1 MKKSAFISDII
12 FTFFLVWIVALCLFR
27 HLKIALIPALFLA
40 VLCGALAAAAFAA
53 LQQNKRKAFLLSRSD
68 AALKEKLFLHLAL
81 LGDNEKTDLFAAAL
95 AEEDNATIEK
105 LDSLFL
111 QSEERIYF
119 LSFRFSPVTQDE
131 IATLSRFQTDRQK
144 TLVCSQIEEAALTLC
159 NRLSIDVRTGDY
171 AFRLLK
177 SQNALPEKFLCD
189 EVPKN
194 NRARKLRLCFSR
206 ANAKRFLTS
215 GALILFF
222 SLFTPFSYYYL
233 VLGGILLLAALF
245 IRIFGYS

>member
-12 FTFFLVWIVALCLFR
+12 FTFFLVGIVALCLFR
-27 HLKIALIPALFLA
+27 HLKIALIPAFLLA
-40 VLCGALAAAAFAA
+40 VLCGVLAATAFAA

-81 LGDNEKTDLFAAAL
+81 LGDSEKTELFIAAL
-95 AEEDNATIEK
+95 AAEDNTEIQK
-105 LDSLFL
+105 LDSLCL
-111 QSEERIYF
+111 QSDERIYF
-119 LSFRFSPVTQDE
+119 LFFRFSPVTQDE
-131 IATLSRFQTDRQK
+131 IATVARRQTDRQK
-144 TLVCSQIEEAALTLC
+144 TLVCSQIEESALTLC

-177 SQNALPEKFLCD
+177 AQNALPDKFLCD

-194 NRARKLRLCFSR
+194 NRARKLRLCFARS
-206 ANAKRFLTS
+206 NAKRFLTS
-215 GALILFF
+215 GALILLF

-233 VLGGILLLAALF
+233 AFGSVLLLAALF